1 MSNKHAARVSYY
13 LGIRR
18 AAEEQFRATEDGLR
32 KLEGLKPSQVEKLVA
47 DVHKR
52 REKLL
57 NRIDRQLREARAH
70 DDARRQRKRES
81 GSEGGSDTSD

>member
-1 MSNKHAARVSYY
+1 MNNKHAARVSYY
-13 LGIRR
+13 EGIRR

-32 KLEGLKPSQVEKLVA
+32 KLEGLKPSQIEKLVA

-52 REKLL
+52 HEKLL

-70 DDARRQRKRES
+70 EDGRRQRMKVS
-81 GSEGGSDTSD
+81 AKEGGLDPSD